1 MSTVNQPGR
10 LGWHLIEC
18 EVAEALEMRDISGM
32 SVMDQELVRE
42 WFLKSTSYDAEAY
55 FSIFVDRSGVC
66 DEVTGVD
73 EVSGEPCVCYIVESW
88 DGALF
93 EDGWS
98 DALMY
103 SDQTEELY
111 HTIPVEDD
119 LDSVC
124 QARVESCPY

>member
-1 MSTVNQPGR
+1 MSTVKQPGR

-18 EVAEALEMRDISGM
+18 KVAEALEMRDISDLTD
-32 SVMDQELVRE
+32 MDQKFVRE
-42 WFLKSTSYDAEAY
+42 WFLKSTSYAADTY

-73 EVSGEPCVCYIVESW
+73 EVSGDTCACYIVESW
-88 DGALF
+88 DGAFF

-103 SDQTEELY
+103 SDPPEELY
-111 HTIPVEDD
+111 HTIPAEDA
-119 LDSVC
+119 LDPVS
-124 QARVESCPY
+124 QAMLASCPY